1 MYPLKITGA
10 RQHNLKNL
18 TLEIPK
24 NSITVFTGVSGSGKS
39 SLVFRTIGAEA
50 QRQMSEMQHSF
61 VRSRMEHLG
70 VPDVDS
76 IEHLNVPVI
85 INQKRLGGNVRSTVG
100 TATDIYTSLRLL
112 FSRIGKP
119 FVGYANTFSFNHP
132 QGMCPVCGGIGQTR
146 QIDIGQLIDKSKSLN
161 EGAIL
166 FPTFQPGG
174 FRWLRYTESG
184 YFDND
189 KKLADYTKDEWETLL
204 HAEEHVPP
212 HPSPQWGK
220 TVRYTG
226 IIPRLERD
234 ILKKDTKEL
243 RLREKEI
250 SRIVREQPCP
260 SCHGK
265 RLNEKI
271 LSCKINGLD
280 IADCAAMPADELLA
294 FIRPVKAAGYDTIVA
309 ELVKKLQHMITIG
322 LGYLTLDRVTPTLS
336 GGESQRI
343 KMVRHLDSSLENLLY
358 IFDEPSIGLH
368 PADLDNLSRI
378 IQKIRDKG
386 NTVLLVEHDPD
397 LIRIADHVIDMGPG
411 SGTHGGEIVYQ
422 GTFKGLR
429 KSTGKTGRYFAR
441 QQTYNQ
447 HPRTF
452 TDTLTI
458 RHAKLH
464 NLKDITVE
472 IPRGVL
478 TVVTGVAGSGKST
491 LISDVLPLQHPEIT
505 LIDQSGIAGHSK
517 SNLLTYLGIS
527 DIIRNLFAHA
537 NDVSNKLFSR
547 NSEGACP
554 NCKGLGIEKI
564 DLAFM
569 DDVEIPCE
577 VCGGSGFR
585 PEVLAYRY
593 HQKSIA
599 DVMDL
604 TVEEA
609 AVFFPEQPQLRRH
622 FAMLHDLGMGYLT
635 LGQRLDTF
643 SGGELQRLKLAT
655 QLKEQHSIV
664 VLDEPSTGLHPADT
678 ERLLALFNKLVNAGH
693 TLIVIE
699 HNLDI
704 IACADWIIDMG
715 PGAGKDGGQLT
726 FEGTV
731 SDLLQ
736 QAHTPTADYLRK
748 YLERGNK
755 KTSQ

>member
-1 MYPLKITGA
+1 MNPIKITGA

-24 NSITVFTGVSGSGKS
+24 NKITVFTGVSGSGKS

-76 IEHLNVPVI
+76 IEHLNIPVI

-112 FSRIGKP
+112 FSRVGQP
-119 FVGYANTFSFNHP
+119 FVGYAFTFSFNHP

-146 QIDIGQLIDKSKSLN
+146 QIDIDRLIDTSKSLN
-161 EGAIL
+161 EGAIR

-174 FRWLRYTESG
+174 FRWLRYTASG

-189 KKLADYTKDEWETLL
+189 KKLADYTENEWQTLL
-204 HAEEHVPP
+204 YAEEHVPP
-212 HPSPQWGK
+212 NPSPQWGK

-234 ILKKDTKEL
+234 ILKKDSKEL

-250 SRIVREQPCP
+250 SRIVKEQSCP
-260 SCHGK
+260 ACHGK
-265 RLNEKI
+265 RLNEKV
-271 LSCKINGLD
+271 LSCKINGRD
-280 IADCAAMPADELLA
+280 IADCAAMPVDELLA
-294 FIRPVKAAGYDTIVA
+294 FVRSIQAPGYETIVA
-309 ELVKKLQHMITIG
+309 ELVKKLQHMVTIG
-322 LGYLTLDRVTPTLS
+322 LAYLTLDRVTPTLS

-343 KMVRHLDSSLENLLY
+343 KMVRQLDSSLENLLY

-368 PADLDNLSRI
+368 PKDLDNISRI

-397 LIRIADHVIDMGPG
+397 LIRIADHVMDMGPG

-422 GTFKGLR
+422 GSFAGLR
-429 KSTGKTGRYFAR
+429 KSDGKTGRYFAR
-441 QQTYNQ
+441 HKTYNQ
-447 HPRTF
+447 HPRPF
-452 TDTLTI
+452 TKTLTI
-458 RHAKLH
+458 RNARLH
-464 NLKDITVE
+464 NLQNVTVQ
-472 IPRGVL
+472 IPLQVL

-491 LISDVLPLQHPEIT
+491 LISEILPQQHPEIT
-505 LIDQSGIAGHSK
+505 LIDQSGVTGHSK

-537 NDVSNKLFSR
+537 NGVSNKLFSR

-569 DDVEIPCE
+569 DDIEISCE

-585 PEVLAYRY
+585 PEVLTYHYRN
-593 HQKSIA
+593 KSIA
-599 DVMDL
+599 EVMDL

-609 AVFFPEQPQLRRH
+609 AVFFAEQQELRRH
-622 FAMLHDLGMGYLT
+622 FAMLNDLGMGYLT

-655 QLKEQHSIV
+655 QLKDQHSIL

-678 ERLLALFNKLVNAGH
+678 EKLLALFNKLIAAGH

-715 PGAGKDGGQLT
+715 PGAGKDGGHLT

-731 SDLLQ
+731 ADLLQ
-736 QAHTPTADYLRK
+736 HADTATATYIRK
-748 YLERGNK
+748 YLA
-755 KTSQ
+755 

>member
-24 NSITVFTGVSGSGKS
+24 NTITVFTGVSGSGKS

-70 VPDVDS
+70 VPEVDS

-146 QIDIGQLIDKSKSLN
+146 QIDISRLIDKSKSLN

-189 KKLADYTKDEWETLL
+189 KRLADYTKDEWEMLL

-212 HPSPQWGK
+212 HPSPKWGK

-226 IIPRLERD
+226 VIPRLERD

-250 SRIVREQPCP
+250 SRIVKEQPCP
-260 SCHGK
+260 ACHGK

-271 LSCKINGLD
+271 LSCKIGGKD

-294 FIRPVKAAGYDTIVA
+294 FIRPIKAAGYDTIVA
-309 ELVKKLQHMITIG
+309 DLVKKLQHMVTIG

-378 IQKIRDKG
+378 IRKIRDKG

-422 GTFKGLR
+422 GSFKGLR
-429 KSTGKTGRYFAR
+429 RSTGKTGRYFAR

-452 TDTLTI
+452 TETLTI

-464 NLKDITVE
+464 NLKDITVN

-478 TVVTGVAGSGKST
+478 SVVTGVAGSGKST
-491 LISDVLPLQHPEIT
+491 LISDVLPLQYPEIT

-537 NDVSNKLFSR
+537 NGVSNKLFSR

-554 NCKGLGIEKI
+554 NCNGLGIEKI

-593 HQKSIA
+593 RQKSIA
-599 DVMDL
+599 EVMAL

-609 AVFFPEQPQLRRH
+609 VAFFPEQPVLLRH
-622 FAMLHDLGMGYLT
+622 FMMLNDLGMGYLT

-655 QLKEQHSIV
+655 QLKEQRSIV

-715 PGAGKDGGQLT
+715 PGAGKDGGQLI

-731 SDLLQ
+731 ANLLQ
-736 QAHTPTADYLRK
+736 QADTPTAVYLRK
-748 YLERGNK
+748 YLERGV
-755 KTSQ
+755 S

>member
-24 NSITVFTGVSGSGKS
+24 NTITVFTGVSGSGKS

-85 INQKRLGGNVRSTVG
+85 INQKRLGGNIRSTVG

-146 QIDIGQLIDKSKSLN
+146 QIDIDQLIDKSKSLN
-161 EGAIL
+161 EGAIR

-189 KKLADYTKDEWETLL
+189 KKLAGYTKDEWEMLL

-212 HPSPQWGK
+212 HPSPKWGK

-234 ILKKDTKEL
+234 ILKRDTKEL

-260 SCHGK
+260 ACHGK

-271 LSCKINGLD
+271 LSCKIKGLD

-294 FIRPVKAAGYDTIVA
+294 FIRPIKAAGYDTIVA
-309 ELVKKLQHMITIG
+309 ELVKKLQHMVTIG
-322 LGYLTLDRVTPTLS
+322 LGYLTLDRVTSTLS

-422 GTFKGLR
+422 GSFKGLR
-429 KSTGKTGRYFAR
+429 KSAGKTGRYFAR

-447 HPRTF
+447 HPRSF
-452 TDTLTI
+452 TATLAI

-464 NLKDITVE
+464 NLKDITVK
-472 IPRGVL
+472 IPLGVL

-537 NDVSNKLFSR
+537 NGVSNKLFSR

-577 VCGGSGFR
+577 VCGGSGFQ
-585 PEVLAYRY
+585 PEVLQYRY
-593 HQKSIA
+593 RQKSIA

-609 AVFFPEQPQLRRH
+609 AVFFSEQPQLRRH
-622 FAMLHDLGMGYLT
+622 FAMLDDLGMGYLT

-655 QLKEQHSIV
+655 QLKEQSTVV

-678 ERLLALFNKLVNAGH
+678 ERLLALFNKLVKAGH

-715 PGAGKDGGQLT
+715 PGAGKDGGRLT

-731 SDLLQ
+731 ADLLQ
-736 QAHTPTADYLRK
+736 QADTPTAVYLQK
-748 YLERGNK
+748 YLERGA
-755 KTSQ
+755 S

>member
-24 NSITVFTGVSGSGKS
+24 NTITVFTGVSGSGKS

-112 FSRIGKP
+112 FSRVGKP

-146 QIDIGQLIDKSKSLN
+146 QIDIGRLIDTTRSLN
-161 EGAIL
+161 EGAIR

-184 YFDND
+184 YFNND
-189 KKLADYTKDEWETLL
+189 KKLADYTKDEWEMLL

-212 HPSPQWGK
+212 HPSPKWGK

-234 ILKKDTKEL
+234 ILKKDTREL

-271 LSCKINGLD
+271 LSCKIKGLD

-309 ELVKKLQHMITIG
+309 ELVKKLQHMVTIG

-368 PADLDNLSRI
+368 PSDLDNLSRI

-422 GTFKGLR
+422 GSFKGLR
-429 KSTGKTGRYFAR
+429 KSSGKTGRYFAR
-441 QQTYNQ
+441 HQTYNQ

-464 NLKDITVE
+464 NLKDITVK

-537 NDVSNKLFSR
+537 NGVSNKLFSR

-585 PEVLAYRY
+585 PEVLAYHYR
-593 HQKSIA
+593 QRSIA

-609 AVFFPEQPQLRRH
+609 AVFFSELPQLHRH
-622 FAMLHDLGMGYLT
+622 FVMLHDLGMGYLT

-655 QLKEQHSIV
+655 QLKEQSTVV

-678 ERLLALFNKLVNAGH
+678 ERLLALFNKLVKDGH

-736 QAHTPTADYLRK
+736 QANTPTAVYLRK
-748 YLERGNK
+748 YLEHGV
-755 KTSQ
+755 S

>member
-24 NSITVFTGVSGSGKS
+24 NTITVFTGVSGSGKS

-70 VPDVDS
+70 VPEVDS

-146 QIDIGQLIDKSKSLN
+146 QIDIGRLIDKSKSLN

-189 KKLADYTKDEWETLL
+189 KRLADYTKDEWEMLL

-212 HPSPQWGK
+212 HPSPKWGK

-250 SRIVREQPCP
+250 SRIVKEQPCP
-260 SCHGK
+260 ACHGK

-271 LSCKINGLD
+271 LSCKINGKD

-294 FIRPVKAAGYDTIVA
+294 FIRPIKAAGYDTIVA
-309 ELVKKLQHMITIG
+309 DLVKKLQHMVTIG

-378 IQKIRDKG
+378 IRKIRDKG

-422 GTFKGLR
+422 GSFKGLR
-429 KSTGKTGRYFAR
+429 RSTGKTGRYFAR

-452 TDTLTI
+452 TETLTI

-464 NLKDITVE
+464 NLKDITVN

-478 TVVTGVAGSGKST
+478 SVVTGVAGSGKST
-491 LISDVLPLQHPEIT
+491 LISDVLPLQYPEIT

-537 NDVSNKLFSR
+537 NGVSNKLFSR

-554 NCKGLGIEKI
+554 NCNGLGIEKI

-593 HQKSIA
+593 RQKSIA
-599 DVMDL
+599 EVMAL

-609 AVFFPEQPQLRRH
+609 VAFFPEQPVLLRH
-622 FAMLHDLGMGYLT
+622 FMMLNDLGMGYLT

-655 QLKEQHSIV
+655 QLKEQRSIV

-715 PGAGKDGGQLT
+715 PGAGKDGGQLI

-731 SDLLQ
+731 ANLLQ
-736 QAHTPTADYLRK
+736 QADTPTAVYLRK
-748 YLERGNK
+748 YLERGV
-755 KTSQ
+755 S

>member
-1 MYPLKITGA
+1 MNPIKITGA

-24 NSITVFTGVSGSGKS
+24 NKITVFTGVSGSGKS

-76 IEHLNVPVI
+76 IGHLNVPVI

-112 FSRIGKP
+112 FSRVGKP
-119 FVGYANTFSFNHP
+119 FVGYANIFSFNHP
-132 QGMCPVCGGIGQTR
+132 QGMCPVCSGIGQTR
-146 QIDIGQLIDKSKSLN
+146 QIDINRLIDTHKSLN

-174 FRWLRYTESG
+174 YRWLRYTASG

-189 KKLADYTKDEWETLL
+189 KKLADYTEDEWQMLL

-212 HPSPQWGK
+212 NPSPQWGK

-234 ILKKDTKEL
+234 ILKKDSKEL

-250 SRIVREQPCP
+250 SRIVKEQSCP

-265 RLNEKI
+265 RLNEKV
-271 LSCKINGLD
+271 LSCKIAGHD
-280 IADCAAMPADELLA
+280 IADCAAMPVDELLA
-294 FIRPVKAAGYDTIVA
+294 FIQPIQAPGYETIIA

-368 PADLDNLSRI
+368 PKDLDNISRI

-397 LIRIADHVIDMGPG
+397 LIRIADHVMDMGPG
-411 SGTHGGEIVYQ
+411 SGIHGGEIVYQ
-422 GTFKGLR
+422 GSFDGLR

-441 QQTYNQ
+441 HKTYNQ

-452 TDTLTI
+452 TKTLTI
-458 RHAKLH
+458 RHARLH
-464 NLKDITVE
+464 NLQNVTVQV
-472 IPRGVL
+472 PLQVL

-491 LISDVLPLQHPEIT
+491 LISEVLPQQHPDIT

-537 NDVSNKLFSR
+537 NGVSNKLFSR

-554 NCKGLGIEKI
+554 NCKGLGMEKI

-569 DDVEIPCE
+569 DDIEMPCE

-593 HQKSIA
+593 RHKSIA
-599 DVMDL
+599 DVMSL

-609 AVFFPEQPQLRRH
+609 TIFFAEQPELHRH
-622 FAMLHDLGMGYLT
+622 FTMLQDLGMDYLT

-643 SGGELQRLKLAT
+643 SGGELQRLKLST
-655 QLKEQHSIV
+655 QLKGEHSIV

-678 ERLLALFNKLVNAGH
+678 EKLLALFNKLITAGH

-715 PGAGKDGGQLT
+715 PGAGKDGGRLT

-731 SDLLQ
+731 AELLKKSDM
-736 QAHTPTADYLRK
+736 PTATYIRK
-748 YLERGNK
+748 YLA
-755 KTSQ
+755 

>member
-1 MYPLKITGA
+1 MNPIKITGA

-18 TLEIPK
+18 TLEIPR
-24 NSITVFTGVSGSGKS
+24 NTITVFTGVSGSGKS

-85 INQKRLGGNVRSTVG
+85 INQKRLGGTVRSTVG

-112 FSRIGKP
+112 FSRVGKP
-119 FVGYANTFSFNHP
+119 FVGYANIFSFNHP

-146 QIDIGQLIDKSKSLN
+146 QIDINRLIDTTKSLN

-174 FRWLRYTESG
+174 YRWLRYAASG

-189 KKLADYTKDEWETLL
+189 KKLADYTEEEWQILL

-212 HPSPQWGK
+212 NPSPQWGK

-234 ILKKDTKEL
+234 ILKKDSKEL

-250 SRIVREQPCP
+250 SRIVKEQSCP
-260 SCHGK
+260 TCHGK
-265 RLNEKI
+265 RLNEKV
-271 LSCKINGLD
+271 LSCKIAGRD
-280 IADCAAMPADELLA
+280 IADCAAMPVDELLT
-294 FIRPVKAAGYDTIVA
+294 FIRSVQAPGYETIIA

-368 PADLDNLSRI
+368 PKDLDNISRI

-397 LIRIADHVIDMGPG
+397 LIRIADHVMDMGPG
-411 SGTHGGEIVYQ
+411 SGTHGGEIIYQ
-422 GTFKGLR
+422 GTFDGLR
-429 KSTGKTGRYFAR
+429 TSTGKTGRYFAR
-441 QQTYNQ
+441 HKTYNQ

-452 TDTLTI
+452 TETLTI
-458 RHAKLH
+458 RNARMH
-464 NLKDITVE
+464 NLQNITVKV
-472 IPRGVL
+472 PRHVL

-491 LISDVLPLQHPEIT
+491 LISEVLPQQHPEIT

-537 NDVSNKLFSR
+537 NGVSNKLFSR
-547 NSEGACP
+547 NSEGACL
-554 NCKGLGIEKI
+554 NCKGLGVEKI

-569 DDVEIPCE
+569 DDIEMPCE

-585 PEVLAYRY
+585 PEVLTYRY
-593 HQKSIA
+593 RHQSIA

-609 AVFFPEQPQLRRH
+609 VVFFAEQQELHRH
-622 FAMLHDLGMGYLT
+622 FTMLHDLGMGYLT

-643 SGGELQRLKLAT
+643 SGGELQRLKLST
-655 QLKEQHSIV
+655 QLKGEHAVV

-678 ERLLALFNKLVNAGH
+678 EKLLALFNKLIAAGH

-731 SDLLQ
+731 ANLLQ
-736 QAHTPTADYLRK
+736 HSDTATATYLRK
-748 YLERGNK
+748 YLV
-755 KTSQ
+755 